1 MIRAQIPWMSRRRS
15 ERGAG
20 WMLTGRRRARTAAAR
35 ALVVGI
41 TAAFGM
47 HAAFAGMSAAP
58 AGAAEA
64 APQGPL
70 AQPTAREVE
79 SAVAAVYPA
88 LVNISAVSRDF
99 AEGRAMRFPSA
110 GSGVLVSEAGHV
122 LTNFHVAGHS
132 TRIRCTLTDGRIFD
146 ADVVAHDPLT
156 DLSVL
161 KLRTAVGTGAIGP
174 GPGAASADPAASAV
188 VKGLKP
194 ARLAVDA
201 AVAIGDPVLAL
212 GNPFA
217 LSSSVTLGIVSNAHR
232 VFTDFTGSEL
242 SDVELEGG
250 ETTGWLTQ
258 WIQHDALILPGNSG
272 GPLVNLAGE
281 VIGINE
287 LGGGGIG
294 FAIPARVAADVL
306 RHALADGAVRR
317 SFLGFAALPVAK
329 LGRDSGALVSSVL
342 PGSPAE
348 KAGLAA
354 GDILLALNGER
365 VEARFFEQVPELYR
379 RIAELPIGVAARLR
393 IERRGEA
400 REILAETEEM
410 ERRRG
415 EEAELRPLGLSAEEL
430 TGPRALARN
439 LRVRQGLLVTGLR
452 PGQAAATARPQVQV
466 GDVLLAAD
474 GRPATTLAAMRDRL
488 AAAIGGTT
496 VLKLLRADQEI
507 LTLVRLPEPRSGRW
521 GGELPRAWLGVLAQ
535 VLTPEL
541 AAALGR
547 GGTRGFRV
555 SEVYSWTNAERAGLA
570 VGDLLVALDGEAL
583 AASRPQDAD
592 DLRRAVEA
600 RKIGDTLRLSV
611 VRDGR
616 EREIAVQLEAR
627 PAASD
632 ETRKSRQ
639 EEFEFSVRELTLMD
653 RSDRHW
659 SRDQGGVLV
668 TDVTSGGWAHMAG
681 LRIDDLVLSLNAESV
696 SDVAS
701 FERCLAAISAART
714 QLVVVFVRRGSGTH
728 FVFIEPEWP
737 EVKQ

>member
-1 MIRAQIPWMSRRRS
+1 MTRAEIP
-15 ERGAG
+15 GAG
-20 WMLTGRRRARTAAAR
+20 GRWRAVVASGLRTLA
-35 ALVVGI
+35 VVGAVI
-41 TAAFGM
+41 
-47 HAAFAGMSAAP
+47 SAP
-58 AGAAEA
+58 VHGVEGALPGA
-64 APQGPL
+64 L
-70 AQPTAREVE
+70 AQPSAREVE
-79 SAVAAVYPA
+79 VAVAAVYPA

-110 GSGVLVSEAGHV
+110 GSGVLVSKAGHV

-161 KLRTAVGTGAIGP
+161 KLRLAGVTAAEDSSDSAMGAVP
-174 GPGAASADPAASAV
+174 
-188 VKGLKP
+188 KGLKP
-194 ARLAVDA
+194 AKLAVDA
-201 AVAIGDPVLAL
+201 VVAIGDPVLAL

-250 ETTGWLTQ
+250 ERTGWLTQ

-306 RHALADGAVRR
+306 RRALADGAVHR
-317 SFLGFAALPVAK
+317 SFLGFSALPVAK
-329 LGRDSGALVSSVL
+329 LGRDGGALVSSVT

-365 VEARFFEQVPELYR
+365 VDARFFEQVPELYR
-379 RIAELPIGVAARLR
+379 RVAELPVGVTANLM
-393 IERRGEA
+393 IERQGA
-400 REILAETEEM
+400 PREIAVKTEEM
-410 ERRRG
+410 ERWRG
-415 EEAELRPLGLSAEEL
+415 EEGELRPLGISAEEL
-430 TGPRALARN
+430 TGPLALARN
-439 LRVRQGLLVTGLR
+439 LRIRQGLLVTGLR

-474 GRPATTLAAMRDRL
+474 GHPVTTLAGMRELL
-488 AAAIGGTT
+488 ATAESSAGGAVGAAGEPGGM
-496 VLKLLRADQEI
+496 VLKVLRGDQEI
-507 LTLVRLPEPRSGRW
+507 LALVRLPEKRNGRW
-521 GGELPRAWLGVLAQ
+521 GGELPRAWLGVLTQ

-547 GGTRGFRV
+547 RGTRGFRV
-555 SEVYSWTNAERAGLA
+555 SEVYPWTNAEKAGFA
-570 VGDLLVALDGEAL
+570 VGDLLIALDGEAFG
-583 AASRPQDAD
+583 ASRPQDAD

-600 RKIGDTLRLSV
+600 RRIGETIRLAI
-611 VRDGR
+611 VRDNR
-616 EREIAVQLEAR
+616 ESTIAVELESR

-632 ETRKSRQ
+632 ETRRSRQ
-639 EEFEFSVRELTLMD
+639 EEFEFAVRELTLLD

-659 SRDQGGVLV
+659 PRDQGGVLV

-681 LRIDDLVLSLNAESV
+681 LRIDDLILSLNGGKV
-696 SDVAS
+696 SDVGS
-701 FERCLAAISAART
+701 FERRLEELTSARAK
-714 QLVVVFVRRGSGTH
+714 LVEVFVRRGSGTH
-728 FVFIEPEWP
+728 FVFVEPEWP
-737 EVKQ
+737 EGKHQ